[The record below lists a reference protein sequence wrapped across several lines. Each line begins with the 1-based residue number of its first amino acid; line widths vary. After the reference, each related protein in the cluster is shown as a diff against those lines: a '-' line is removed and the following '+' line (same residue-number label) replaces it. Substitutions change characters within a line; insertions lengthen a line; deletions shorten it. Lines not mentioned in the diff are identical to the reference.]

1 MTGLDEFTKL
11 FGNITVLNVLELALA
26 LAFVVFLYKK
36 GKKYILA
43 KAEAEREKDKQLKTA
58 LDAVSKYP
66 EYRAQSIK
74 IQHEL
79 QGAID
84 ELRKSQDAN
93 TRKLQMMEEDQNR
106 RELNKLRERLIQSY
120 RFYTDKRR
128 NPAQTWNRMEMEAF
142 REMFNDYDRLGGNGY
157 IHSVVQPAMNLLQVV
172 EVGEL
177 HLKVDEKKEESE

>member
-26 LAFVVFLYKK
+26 LAFVIILYKK

-43 KAEAEREKDKQLKTA
+43 KNAEDEEKNRQLKTA

-74 IQHEL
+74 IQKEL
-79 QGAID
+79 QSSID

-93 TRKLQMMEEDQNR
+93 TAKLQLMEKEQNQ
-106 RELNKLRERLIQSY
+106 RECNKLRERLIQSY

-128 NPAQTWNRMEMEAF
+128 NPSQTWNFMEAEAFWATF
-142 REMFNDYDRLGGNGY
+142 RDYESLGGNGY

>member
-66 EYRAQSIK
+66 EYQAQSIK

-93 TRKLQMMEEDQNR
+93 T
-106 RELNKLRERLIQSY
+106 
-120 RFYTDKRR
+120 
-128 NPAQTWNRMEMEAF
+128 
-142 REMFNDYDRLGGNGY
+142 
-157 IHSVVQPAMNLLQVV
+157 
-172 EVGEL
+172 
-177 HLKVDEKKEESE
+177 